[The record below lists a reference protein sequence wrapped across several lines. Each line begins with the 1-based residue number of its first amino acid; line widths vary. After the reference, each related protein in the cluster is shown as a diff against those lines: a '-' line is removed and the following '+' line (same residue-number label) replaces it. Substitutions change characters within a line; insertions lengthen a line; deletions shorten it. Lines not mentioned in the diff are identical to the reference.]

1 MMLLAA
7 MYLAVILWNSLA
19 KTEDKAIGRKFPG
32 LWRSPDLLILAWHQE
47 LGGSWECSRIFE
59 KRVPGKWCVE
69 GSFLYHHHLG
79 EEPEGRFFRTV
90 YKVYSAC
97 ELLI

>member
-1 MMLLAA
+1 MDWTAKMCSIQPLMPWRKSFWRDVSMVLLAA

-47 LGGSWECSRIFE
+47 LGGSWECSRIFD
-59 KRVPGKWCVE
+59 KRVPGKWCV
-69 GSFLYHHHLG
+69 
-79 EEPEGRFFRTV
+79 
-90 YKVYSAC
+90 
-97 ELLI
+97 